1 MASRH
6 MKSCSKSLIIR
17 EMKIKTTMRNHFTH
31 VRMDITI
38 KKLIISV
45 GENVEKR
52 EPPCGGRDS
61 IVAATMENSVEDP

>member
-1 MASRH
+1 
-6 MKSCSKSLIIR
+6 
-17 EMKIKTTMRNHFTH
+17 MKIKTTMRNHFTH